1 MITNKNKTFTTI
13 PKFHTN
19 CHFEKH
25 RPKRGPSYRMQVLHP
40 RPQSP
45 QGEPVAKPGTL
56 LLIILSNPAEL
67 FAGCQGNASVCVI
80 VTSQMLLLQHCD
92 VIHAHDAVDGVRMDT
107 LLAKWGHVLNATQ
120 PLFIAFLPLQW
131 RHNGHDSVSNHQRH
145 DCLLNRLFKA
155 QIKETIKAS
164 RHWPLCGEF
173 TGGRLIPR
181 TNGQ

>member
-1 MITNKNKTFTTI
+1 MITNKNKTFSTI

-80 VTSQMLLLQHCD
+80 VTSQMLLMQHCD
-92 VIHAHDAVDGVRMDT
+92 VIHAHDAVDGARMDT

-120 PLFIAFLPLQW
+120 PLFIAFYHYSDVIMGAIAFQIT
-131 RHNGHDSVSNHQRH
+131 SV
-145 DCLLNRLFKA
+145 
-155 QIKETIKAS
+155 TIVYSTVYS
-164 RHWPLCGEF
+164 RRRSKRPSKLRVTGLCAGNSPEA
-173 TGGRLIPR
+173 G
-181 TNGQ
+181 